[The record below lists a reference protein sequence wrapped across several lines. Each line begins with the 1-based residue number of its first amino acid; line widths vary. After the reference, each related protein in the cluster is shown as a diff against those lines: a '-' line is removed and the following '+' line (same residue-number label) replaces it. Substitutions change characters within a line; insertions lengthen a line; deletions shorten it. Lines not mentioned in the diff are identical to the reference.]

1 MELFVEELRGRVLT
15 AVTRAYSQ
23 LRDSDPADPLSIDV
37 SYDGT
42 WMTRGHRSHV
52 GAAFVIDCETG
63 FVIDYEVIS
72 NFCEVCFKKEKSVSP
87 PDFAAWKVT
96 HTNCKK
102 NFDGKSGAME
112 TEAARRMWSRS
123 EALGYRYTT
132 FVGDGDSSAFNA
144 VKALNGGAGPY
155 PVPVVKEECVNH
167 VCKRLGTRLRNL
179 KKDLRRPVT
188 TKTGKIIQ
196 RSVLGGQR
204 GLTDAHIDSLTRH
217 YGQNVRAH
225 HPTGSVESLRKS
237 IMATYY
243 HARSSD
249 DEPHHA
255 DCSPSWCWVK
265 KAEAI
270 GEAPA
275 SHSTKTLYLSGLSP
289 ELRKQVFLV
298 YHDLTATP
306 LLQRCLK
313 KRTQNPNESLHSK
326 LWLKC
331 AKVKNSQLQRVQFA
345 AADTVMIHN
354 FGDARG
360 SLLGRMGMST
370 EATKARCVAK
380 DSATPPRT
388 PRPPKRRRVDGGD
401 QAAAGPSADYVPGG
415 H

>member
-196 RSVLGGQR
+196 RS
-204 GLTDAHIDSLTRH
+204 
-217 YGQNVRAH
+217 
-225 HPTGSVESLRKS
+225 
-237 IMATYY
+237 
-243 HARSSD
+243 
-249 DEPHHA
+249 
-255 DCSPSWCWVK
+255 
-265 KAEAI
+265 
-270 GEAPA
+270 
-275 SHSTKTLYLSGLSP
+275 
-289 ELRKQVFLV
+289 
-298 YHDLTATP
+298 
-306 LLQRCLK
+306 
-313 KRTQNPNESLHSK
+313 LHSK